1 MDFAQMAKLC
11 APTVASGTLQ
21 RIASV
26 ESSFNPFA
34 IGVVGGRLARQPV
47 NRPEA
52 LATAN
57 ALKAQGWD
65 YSVGLVQVNQK
76 NFGKYGLTPD
86 AAFDPCT
93 NLWVGS
99 QILDDCYKRAGG
111 SVTRTGDALSCYYA
125 GDFRTGYR
133 LGYVAKVTGV
143 RVAQGP
149 MDAALP
155 IPVIPRHHI
164 QPAEKAPPD
173 TNTALFVSAPNAPA
187 RQDEGLASAATAR
200 TQPTALLF

>member
-1 MDFAQMAKLC
+1 MAKLC

-47 NRPEA
+47 NRAEA

-76 NFGKYGLTPD
+76 NFGKYGLTTD

-93 NLWVGS
+93 NLRVGS
-99 QILDDCYKRAGG
+99 RILDDCYKRAGG
-111 SVTRTGDALSCYYA
+111 SVTRRGDALSCYYA
-125 GDFRTGYR
+125 GDFRAGYR

-143 RVAQGP
+143 KVDLAP
-149 MDAALP
+149 INAALP
-155 IPVIPRHHI
+155 IPVIPRHHVR
-164 QPAEKAPPD
+164 PAEKAAPD
-173 TNTALFVSAPNAPA
+173 TSVALFVSAPNAPA
-187 RQDEGLASAATAR
+187 SQDEGLASAATAR